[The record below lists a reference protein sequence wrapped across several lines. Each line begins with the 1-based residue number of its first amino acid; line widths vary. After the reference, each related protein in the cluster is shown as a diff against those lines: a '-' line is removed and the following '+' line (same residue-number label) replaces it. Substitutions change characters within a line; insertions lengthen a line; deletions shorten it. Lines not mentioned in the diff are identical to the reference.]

1 MCPRVIRLA
10 GQRRLDQHLGL
21 LEVSPP
27 EPRDGRICLRF
38 DVIGLELQR
47 VVEITSCLLVLSLR
61 NGKISEL
68 AQTERER
75 LPEVAFRLEEIAGV
89 QKGLRR
95 LELPLQGLSRAIGC
109 SSEWNKRHRQRG
121 DQNQDCRKGLQRAI
135 ESGELFTSRTHGGV
149 PKIPKRVFRGHRK
162 RLRGAFHE
170 HR

>member
-95 LELPLQGLSRAIGC
+95 LERSEEHTSELQSPMYLV
-109 SSEWNKRHRQRG
+109 
-121 DQNQDCRKGLQRAI
+121 CRLLLEKKKTIHKQP
-135 ESGELFTSRTHGGV
+135 SKRTHTHND
-149 PKIPKRVFRGHRK
+149 R
-162 RLRGAFHE
+162 
-170 HR
+170 

>member
-68 AQTERER
+68 AQTERQLGNLSISELALGLRQR

-95 LELPLQGLSRAIGC
+95 LELPLQ
-109 SSEWNKRHRQRG
+109 
-121 DQNQDCRKGLQRAI
+121 
-135 ESGELFTSRTHGGV
+135 
-149 PKIPKRVFRGHRK
+149 
-162 RLRGAFHE
+162 
-170 HR
+170 

>member
-109 SSEWNKRHRQRG
+109 SSEWNKRHRELG
-121 DQNQDCRKGLQRAI
+121 DHNHDCRKRPHRAM
-135 ESGELFTSRTHGGV
+135 ESAELSMRRTHAGL
-149 PKIPKRVFRGHRK
+149 PKLPKRVFH
-162 RLRGAFHE
+162 
-170 HR
+170 

>member
-68 AQTERER
+68 AQGNKVTVGAPFYNRVAIPVALLLLILTAVGPLLAWRKTSFESIKRNFMWPTLGAVAVMVSDMAKL
-75 LPEVAFRLEEIAGV
+75 LP
-89 QKGLRR
+89 
-95 LELPLQGLSRAIGC
+95 
-109 SSEWNKRHRQRG
+109 
-121 DQNQDCRKGLQRAI
+121 
-135 ESGELFTSRTHGGV
+135 
-149 PKIPKRVFRGHRK
+149 
-162 RLRGAFHE
+162 
-170 HR
+170 